1 MGSRAIPPV
10 FFDFIREQEG
20 CSDKV
25 YADSAGVLTAG
36 YGHVILGRN
45 VGDPVGA
52 QAIQDWLEVDA
63 AHAARRLEDQIG
75 PEITAQLT
83 EHQYAALLSFV
94 FNLGANP
101 KWTIWKRLK
110 AKQFDQVPLELMK
123 FVNAEV
129 GGQMV
134 KVQGLVNRRA
144 AEVALWATD
153 EPGTVDA
160 VLSSAGTRTAAT
172 PPTAAVPGR
181 SKALI
186 TGAIGAAAGAGP
198 MVDQVSHAIAPYA
211 QHSHYVESALGI
223 LAAVAAA
230 LAGVAVFYVWMQA
243 RNARN

>member
-10 FFDFIREQEG
+10 FFDFIRAQEG

-45 VGDPVGA
+45 VGDPVSN
-52 QAIQDWLEVDA
+52 QAIQDWLESDA
-63 AHAARRLEDQIG
+63 AIAARRLEDQIG
-75 PEITAQLT
+75 PDIIAELT
-83 EHQYAALLSFV
+83 VHQYAALLSFV
-94 FNLGANP
+94 FNLGASP
-101 KWTIWKRLK
+101 DWTIWKRLK

-123 FVNAEV
+123 FVNARV

-144 AEVALWATD
+144 AEVALWATQ
-153 EPGTVDA
+153 EPGTAEVE
-160 VLSSAGTRTAAT
+160 LSSASTRTGAT
-172 PPTAAVPGR
+172 PPTPSAPGR

-186 TGAIGAAAGAGP
+186 VGTVGAVAGAGP
-198 MVDQVSHAIAPYA
+198 MIDQVSHAIAPYA
-211 QHSHYVESALGI
+211 GRSAYLEHALGF
-223 LAAVAAA
+223 LAIVGAICAVIG
-230 LAGVAVFYVWMQA
+230 LLYVRQQA